1 MLDQQ
6 HLLPR
11 PHPNILLT
19 FTKQPPTM
27 TVEIKGLDGSVLDR
41 KSSWEPRNEAQLNA
55 CGLC

>member
-41 KSSWEPRNEAQLNA
+41 KVFLGATK
-55 CGLC
+55 